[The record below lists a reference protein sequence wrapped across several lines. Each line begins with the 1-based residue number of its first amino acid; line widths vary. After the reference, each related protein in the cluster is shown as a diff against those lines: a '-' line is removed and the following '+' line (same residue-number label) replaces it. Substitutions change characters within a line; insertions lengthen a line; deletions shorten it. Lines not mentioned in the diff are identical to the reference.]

1 MNVYKVTLE
10 CDHSYGSVL
19 RDTQRPQFVLGK
31 NGDEAI
37 AQAKKAFR
45 LFNPSL
51 QGLECVVT
59 DVKITEAPMTD
70 TKGIVKTNDGNAAV
84 VEFAG
89 NLLRT
94 YVRRDKDSVNDFNR
108 HFIVGTDM
116 YFNTEYLNSLNP
128 MGGYVL

>member
-10 CDHSYGSVL
+10 CDHSYGSVQKAEA
-19 RDTQRPQFVLGK
+19 QRPQFVLGK

-59 DVKITEAPMTD
+59 DVKIREAPMTD

-108 HFIVGTDM
+108 HFIVGTEM
-116 YFNTEYLNSLNP
+116 YFNTEYQSRRIL
-128 MGGYVL
+128 